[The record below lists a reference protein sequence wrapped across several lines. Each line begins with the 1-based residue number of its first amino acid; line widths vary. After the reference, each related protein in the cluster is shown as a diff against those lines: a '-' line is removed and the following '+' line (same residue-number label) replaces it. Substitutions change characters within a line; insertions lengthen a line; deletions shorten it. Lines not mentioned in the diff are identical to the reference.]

1 MSLHAADSAHPDP
14 ATLGRSLR
22 LRAARPRRDRRP
34 RPGRS
39 PGRGADR
46 LYGHFC
52 GLLALC
58 VLAPTAATAQL
69 VSTNLPTQG
78 AAARAEVTVTLTWSQ
93 PVAVAVR
100 VRGQEVILR
109 SDAALDHSGFATL
122 GSRLRP
128 WVSAVQ
134 LGYDSVVLLTL
145 PGVSVVSHT
154 GPTEVKLTLR
164 KGDAPPPGRLFD
176 PVAARQRLRF
186 LKAALLW
193 STGDAWEAGELL
205 RQMREADPDNQE
217 LLAADAVVQ
226 TRLGRWRRA
235 SADLDRAR
243 TLQGV
248 SSRGTLP
255 AKGSVEAPQATI
267 TLRSD
272 SQSDGLRRL
281 GARVGGH
288 AFVGA
293 GVRLL
298 GDYAYAK
305 VAENRAQR
313 GTLGARHDFVSGSWL
328 AAHGAISADETIAVG
343 GAAALSIWDAWGQT
357 RLDVAWNE
365 PNWALPALINR
376 QATRSAVGLR
386 RGLRS
391 LSGLGRPLSGD
402 VSAEISAHLE
412 RWRGGAGTNEE
423 RVDDVYAAA
432 TLRYVSWRS
441 RPRLWA
447 SYTIIALHVLNT
459 EGDATT
465 PSTNVLGPLLAQSH
479 IHSVNAGARIQ
490 LWRWLEVTGHG
501 GYGLRFGGA
510 DAAQFGAGLSWTPPS
525 GLRASVNYDRGFQPT
540 TYGISTAQ
548 LVAAVSAV
556 F

>member
-1 MSLHAADSAHPDP
+1 M
-14 ATLGRSLR
+14 
-22 LRAARPRRDRRP
+22 
-34 RPGRS
+34 
-39 PGRGADR
+39 
-46 LYGHFC
+46 
-52 GLLALC
+52 
-58 VLAPTAATAQL
+58 TANAQL
-69 VSTNLPTQG
+69 VSTDLPTHG
-78 AAARAEVTVTLTWSQ
+78 AATRAQVTVTLTWSQ
-93 PVAVAVR
+93 PVAVKVS
-100 VRGQEVILR
+100 VRGQEVVLR

-122 GSRLRP
+122 GSRLRL

-134 LGYDSVVLLTL
+134 LGYDSVVLRTL
-145 PGVSVVSHT
+145 PGIIVVSQT

-164 KGDAPPPGRLFD
+164 KGDAPPPRRRFD
-176 PVAARQRLRF
+176 PVAARQRLHF

-205 RQMREADPDNQE
+205 GEMRSADPDNLE
-217 LLAADAVVQ
+217 LLAAAAVVE

-248 SSRGTLP
+248 ASRGTLP
-255 AKGSVEAPQATI
+255 AKGSVEAPQATM

-288 AFVGA
+288 AFVGD
-293 GVRLL
+293 GLRLL

-305 VAENRAQR
+305 VSENTAHR
-313 GTLGARHDFVSGSWL
+313 GTLGARHDFISGSWL
-328 AAHGAISADETIAVG
+328 SAHGAVSADETTALG
-343 GAAALSIWDAWGQT
+343 AAAALSIWDAWGQT

-376 QATRSAVGLR
+376 QATRSTVGLR

-391 LSGLGRPLSGD
+391 LTGLGRPLSGD
-402 VSAEISAHLE
+402 VSAEVSVHLE
-412 RWRGGAGTNEE
+412 RWRGGTGEGEE
-423 RVDDVYAAA
+423 RVDDVFLAA

-441 RPRLWA
+441 QPRLWV
-447 SYTIIALHVLNT
+447 SYAIIALQVLGT
-459 EGDATT
+459 EGNATT

-490 LWRWLEVTGHG
+490 LWRWLELIGHG
-501 GYGLRFGGA
+501 GYGYRFGGP
-510 DAAQFGAGLSWTPPS
+510 DAAQFGGGLSWTPPS

-540 TYGISTAQ
+540 TYGVSTAQ
-548 LVAAVSAV
+548 LVAAVSVV